1 MPDSNSNAV
10 KTGGALVWF
19 RRDLRA
25 FDHAALHHA
34 LQAGGP
40 VWCAFVFDQP
50 ILAGLP
56 RDDRRVAFIHA
67 SLQALAGELEALG
80 GHLLVRHGDAADI
93 IPALAAE
100 LGVAGVFANED
111 YEPAA
116 IARDTAVATVLDN
129 AGRAM
134 HLSKDQVI
142 FAKSEVLSQA
152 GKPLGVFTPYKNAW
166 LRRLDAEPEAL
177 APWHVE
183 PHAAAFAPGTSALL
197 SLKDIGFDG
206 ADLAAAGIT
215 PGMAGG
221 AALFV
226 ACGLWQRFNRAEPLV
241 WSAIITASE
250 AGLRGGLGALGLVR
264 EARTQLEQAE
274 RINPRALN
282 GSIYVSLGSLYAQVP
297 GAPIGFGNRRR
308 AREYLQRGLAMAPN
322 DIDAN
327 FFMGDLLVRER
338 DWTGAARY
346 LQKAIDA
353 PARPGRAAADRGRK
367 AEARALLARAQQQR

>member
-1 MPDSNSNAV
+1 M
-10 KTGGALVWF
+10 KRALF
-19 RRDLRA
+19 
-25 FDHAALHHA
+25 ALT
-34 LQAGGP
+34 LT
-40 VWCAFVFDQP
+40 
-50 ILAGLP
+50 
-56 RDDRRVAFIHA
+56 VA
-67 SLQALAGELEALG
+67 
-80 GHLLVRHGDAADI
+80 
-93 IPALAAE
+93 P
-100 LGVAGVFANED
+100 
-111 YEPAA
+111 
-116 IARDTAVATVLDN
+116 
-129 AGRAM
+129 
-134 HLSKDQVI
+134 
-142 FAKSEVLSQA
+142 
-152 GKPLGVFTPYKNAW
+152 
-166 LRRLDAEPEAL
+166 
-177 APWHVE
+177 
-183 PHAAAFAPGTSALL
+183 
-197 SLKDIGFDG
+197 
-206 ADLAAAGIT
+206 LAAASVAHADACDDRT
-215 PGMAGG
+215 RSLQQSWDHVNFEVAQTVRAAEMARLN
-221 AALFV
+221 AQADAVV
-226 ACGLWQRFNRAEPLV
+226 AQCPNRAEPLV

-353 PARPGRAAADRGRK
+353 PARPGRVAADRGRK

>member
-1 MPDSNSNAV
+1 M
-10 KTGGALVWF
+10 KRALFALTVIV
-19 RRDLRA
+19 A
-25 FDHAALHHA
+25 PMAAASVAHADA
-34 LQAGGP
+34 
-40 VWCAFVFDQP
+40 C
-50 ILAGLP
+50 
-56 RDDRRVAFIHA
+56 DDRTRGLQQSWDHVNFEVA
-67 SLQALAGELEALG
+67 QT
-80 GHLLVRHGDAADI
+80 VR
-93 IPALAAE
+93 AAE
-100 LGVAGVFANED
+100 MARLNAQADAVVAQC
-111 YEPAA
+111 P
-116 IARDTAVATVLDN
+116 
-129 AGRAM
+129 
-134 HLSKDQVI
+134 
-142 FAKSEVLSQA
+142 
-152 GKPLGVFTPYKNAW
+152 
-166 LRRLDAEPEAL
+166 
-177 APWHVE
+177 
-183 PHAAAFAPGTSALL
+183 
-197 SLKDIGFDG
+197 
-206 ADLAAAGIT
+206 
-215 PGMAGG
+215 
-221 AALFV
+221 
-226 ACGLWQRFNRAEPLV
+226 NRAEPLV

-264 EARTQLEQAE
+264 EARTQLERAE